1 MTYDILRL
9 EVHHIPDIAELEE
22 LCFSDPYSKRTLETS
37 VDSQR
42 DVSFVC
48 ICDGKAVAYI
58 ELGDFIDTL
67 SVNRIA
73 THPDHR
79 KKGIARNL
87 LNKAVETAKDKK
99 IGELSLE
106 VRASNAAARALY
118 EAFGFSLVG
127 TRPNYYRAPKEDA
140 AIYIMKL

>member
-1 MTYDILRL
+1 MTYEILRL
-9 EVHHIPDIAELEE
+9 ESRHVPDIAELEE
-22 LCFSDPYSKRTLETS
+22 LCFSDPYSKKTLETS

-48 ICDGKAVAYI
+48 ICADKAVGYA
-58 ELGDFIDTL
+58 EFGDFIDTL

-79 KKGIARNL
+79 KKGIARSL
-87 LNKAVETAKDKK
+87 LNKAVETAKCKN

-106 VRASNAAARALY
+106 VRASNSAARSLY
-118 EAFGFSLVG
+118 ESFGFSLIG
-127 TRPNYYRAPKEDA
+127 KRPNYYRNPKEDA